1 MSFLTRA
8 FHAWIDCP
16 IALLLVVAPFLLVL
30 TIPIA
35 IDLSVVTG
43 IAAFILTVL
52 TDYDTGLFKVIPYK
66 LHMIVDGIVGAT
78 FVIAPFILGF
88 QGGDGVF
95 LGAACDRPRRQRRSQ
110 GGNNSRC
117 VISPCFPHRGGAR
130 QNGQDA
136 SSRITSPVIGCS
148 NLSPSACSIMRGH

>member
-1 MSFLTRA
+1 MSFFTRA

-30 TIPIA
+30 TTPIA
-35 IDLSVVTG
+35 IGLSVVTG

-52 TDYDTGLFKVIPYK
+52 TDHDTGLFKVIPYK

-88 QGGDGVF
+88 RGLEMAYFLVLGVTV
-95 LGAACDRPRRQRRSQ
+95 LVVSAGHRAETTPAA
-110 GGNNSRC
+110 
-117 VISPCFPHRGGAR
+117 
-130 QNGQDA
+130 
-136 SSRITSPVIGCS
+136 
-148 NLSPSACSIMRGH
+148 